1 MPAMEKVFE
10 SQRETALRWRTSAAA
25 ERIARIRR
33 LRDAMMAQRE
43 ALYEAFRQDFAK
55 PPAEVEASEL
65 LPVLDE
71 MRHAIAS
78 LGRWMRPRKARTAI
92 TMLGT
97 TAWVQYQPR
106 GRVLIIA
113 PWNYPLSLCLGPLV
127 TAIAAGNTA
136 IVKPSEMTPAVSALT
151 KRIVEQAFPSNEV
164 AVFEGGPEVATRLLA
179 LPFDHI
185 FFTGSTRVGR
195 IVMEAAAKH
204 LASVTLELG
213 GKSPT
218 IVTPSADLR
227 VTAETLAW
235 GKLINAGQ
243 TCVAPDHVYVHESVK
258 DAFVTELRAAIE
270 RMYGSDEAARE
281 SNPDLAR
288 IVNLPHAQ
296 RLAGL
301 LEDARSRGAKVLLGG
316 ETDTS
321 ARYVAPTVLDNVPAD
336 AHVMQEEIFGPLL
349 PVLAYSD
356 LGRVIDDI
364 NARPKPLALYVYA
377 RDSGEIDRV
386 LQNTSSG
393 GACINHCVLQFA
405 HGALPFGGVNAS
417 GIGSAHGEFGFRA
430 FSHERAVLRATTPM
444 LSRLF
449 FPPFTKSRMRII
461 RAVVDFLRR

>member
-1 MPAMEKVFE
+1 MPAMENVFE
-10 SQRETALRWRTSAAA
+10 SQRETALRWRMSTAG

-33 LRDAMMAQRE
+33 LRDALMAQRE

-78 LGRWMRPRKARTAI
+78 VGRWMRPQKARTAI

-97 TAWVQYQPR
+97 TAWIQYQPR

-136 IVKPSEMTPAVSALT
+136 ILKPSEMTPAVSAIT
-151 KRIVEQAFPSNEV
+151 KRIVEQAFPANEV
-164 AVFEGGPEVATRLLA
+164 AVFEGGPDVATRLLG

-195 IVMEAAAKH
+195 IVMAAAAKY

-213 GKSPT
+213 GKSPA

-227 VTAETLAW
+227 IAAETLAW
-235 GKLINAGQ
+235 GKFINAGQ

-258 DAFVTELRAAIE
+258 DAFIGDLRAAIE
-270 RMYGSDEAARE
+270 RLYGRDEAAHQ

-288 IVNLPHAQ
+288 IVNVPHAQ

-301 LEDARSRGAKVLLGG
+301 LDDAKSRGAKVLAGG
-316 ETDTS
+316 IVDVA
-321 ARYVAPTVLDNVPAD
+321 ARYVAPTVLDGVDTD
-336 AHVMQEEIFGPLL
+336 AHLMQEEIFGPLL
-349 PVLAYSD
+349 PLLGYGD
-356 LGRVIDDI
+356 LGRVIDAI

-377 RDSGEIDRV
+377 RDNAEIDRV
-386 LQNTSSG
+386 MHNTSSG

-405 HGALPFGGVNAS
+405 HGALPFGGVNES
-417 GIGSAHGEFGFRA
+417 GIGSAHGVFGFRA

-444 LSRLF
+444 LSRFF
-449 FPPFTKSRMRII
+449 FPPFTKARLRII